1 MSRNLVALAG
11 WHIFGG
17 SHGHHRR
24 HGPKLFILV
33 VIAAAVVVGLVLLV
47 RHWRTRRPPQD
58 AVPPDD
64 WAAVRTLGGTGPEG
78 PKPPTPAPANAPHCC
93 TSSRLKGAD
102 AADTPGGGVLPPYPG
117 T

>member
-1 MSRNLVALAG
+1 MSRNLVALG

-17 SHGHHRR
+17 SHGHHGR
-24 HGPKLFILV
+24 HGLRLFILV

-47 RHWRTRRPPQD
+47 RHWRARRPPQD
-58 AVPPDD
+58 AVQPDD
-64 WAAVRTLGGTGPEG
+64 WAAVRMLGGTGPES
-78 PKPPTPAPANAPHCC
+78 PKPPTPAPANAAHRGCP
-93 TSSRLKGAD
+93 SGLKGAD